1 MLTYQMDIVYTIQ
14 TITTIKSNKIEKN
27 NINKEN
33 IKIIIKI
40 LQNCVDNY
48 KRQ

>member
-1 MLTYQMDIVYTIQ
+1 MLTYQINIVHTIQ
-14 TITTIKSNKIEKN
+14 TITTIKGNKIEKT